1 MNLEQRVNEDI
12 KASLKAGDKIRLQT
26 LRSIRSL
33 ILEFQ
38 KSGKNQEFNEEEE
51 VKLLN
56 KAAKNRKEA
65 IAMYL
70 QAGRTELAE
79 NEKRELEIITEFLPA
94 QLSEEEIH
102 ELILSIISKLNAKGM
117 QDMGKVMG
125 ATMKEVSGKADGN
138 TVQQIVRKILKN
150 YEA

>member
-38 KSGKNQEFNEEEE
+38 KSGKDQEFNEEEE

-94 QLSEEEIH
+94 QLSEDEIH

>member
-38 KSGKNQEFNEEEE
+38 KSGKDQEFNEEEE

-56 KAAKNRKEA
+56 KAAKYRKEA

-94 QLSEEEIH
+94 QLSEDEIH